1 MFDFQDLYQE
11 VVMDHNRSPRNFGE
25 MHDATHSSEGFN
37 PFCGDQLTLYL
48 KIESNLISDV
58 SFTGTGCAISKAS
71 ASMMTD
77 TIKGQTITI
86 ANSIFEEFRKML
98 TQTNNN
104 LELNLELLG
113 DLEILSG
120 ISQFPARIKCG
131 ILAWLTL
138 QSAIQ
143 GQDSTVTT
151 E

>member
-1 MFDFQDLYQE
+1 MFDFQDLNQE

-131 ILAWLTL
+131 ILAWHTL

>member
-77 TIKGQTITI
+77 TIKGQSINT
-86 ANSIFEEFRKML
+86 ANSIFQEFRKML

-120 ISQFPARIKCG
+120 ISQFIFMGNPESPG
-131 ILAWLTL
+131 FF
-138 QSAIQ
+138 Q
-143 GQDSTVTT
+143 
-151 E
+151 

>member
-86 ANSIFEEFRKML
+86 ANSIF
-98 TQTNNN
+98 
-104 LELNLELLG
+104 
-113 DLEILSG
+113 
-120 ISQFPARIKCG
+120 
-131 ILAWLTL
+131 
-138 QSAIQ
+138 
-143 GQDSTVTT
+143 
-151 E
+151 

>member
-77 TIKGQTITI
+77 TIKGQTIT
-86 ANSIFEEFRKML
+86 
-98 TQTNNN
+98 
-104 LELNLELLG
+104 
-113 DLEILSG
+113 LSL
-120 ISQFPARIKCG
+120 IHI
-131 ILAWLTL
+131 
-138 QSAIQ
+138 
-143 GQDSTVTT
+143 
-151 E
+151 